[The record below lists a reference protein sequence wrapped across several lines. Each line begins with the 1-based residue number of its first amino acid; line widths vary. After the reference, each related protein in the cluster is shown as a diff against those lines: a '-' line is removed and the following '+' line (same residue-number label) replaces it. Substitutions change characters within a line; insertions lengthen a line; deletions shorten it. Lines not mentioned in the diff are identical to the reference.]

1 MHNACQI
8 KKLLAACEEGMQFK
22 VQLGV
27 FPQRMYLNGGE
38 FLTERS
44 VMYWG
49 KATIV
54 LGKLRNYYFYI
65 FYAIIILMP

>member
-44 VMYWG
+44 V
-49 KATIV
+49 IV
-54 LGKLRNYYFYI
+54 LCKFRNTYFYT
-65 FYAIIILMP
+65 FYVIIIILMT